1 MSTGDTPL
9 RTAARLSEREYQ
21 RAAKVIL
28 DRIYREVEIQ
38 WHPFLGVG
46 RDIYA
51 PRIDIAVGPFAIER
65 RRFEEQY
72 TELLLETRPFI
83 ESLIERHNQNIDAA
97 EQRAS
102 FDTIAFFNLN
112 ARCFLCI
119 EIEDSGS
126 RKHCLGNLVNA
137 SALGRI
143 GLLIARSE
151 EMLRTFVRQRVY
163 LRFLADVEK
172 NSFRTDNTL
181 VLSAQQFDE
190 CLQLALLGRGASPI
204 SESPESGYVP

>member
-1 MSTGDTPL
+1 MST
-9 RTAARLSEREYQ
+9 EREYQ
-21 RAAKVIL
+21 NSAKVIL
-28 DRIYREVEIQ
+28 DRIYREVEVQ

-46 RDIYA
+46 RDMYA

-65 RRFEEQY
+65 KRFEERY

-83 ESLIERHNQNIDAA
+83 ESLIECHNQNLDYA
-97 EQRAS
+97 EQGTS
-102 FDTIAFFNLN
+102 FDAIAFFNLN
-112 ARCFLCI
+112 ARCLLCI

-151 EMLRTFVRQRVY
+151 EIRRTFVRQRVY
-163 LRFLADVEK
+163 LRFLAGVEK
-172 NSFRTDNTL
+172 NSFMTDNAL
-181 VLSAQQFDE
+181 VLSAEQFDE
-190 CLQLALLGRGASPI
+190 CLQQA
-204 SESPESGYVP
+204 

>member
-1 MSTGDTPL
+1 MSTGPL
-9 RTAARLSEREYQ
+9 GAAERLLELEYQ
-21 RAAKVIL
+21 KSAKLIL

-46 RDIYA
+46 RDMYA
-51 PRIDIAVGPFAIER
+51 PRIDIAVGPFAIEQ
-65 RRFEEQY
+65 RRFEERY
-72 TELLLETRPFI
+72 SELLLDTRPFI

-102 FDTIAFFNLN
+102 FETIAFFNLN
-112 ARCFLCI
+112 ARCLLCI

-143 GLLIARSE
+143 GLLVARSDE
-151 EMLRTFVRQRVY
+151 ILRTFVRQRVY

-172 NSFRTDNTL
+172 NSFRTDNAL
-181 VLSAQQFDE
+181 VLSAQQFNE
-190 CLQLALLGRGASPI
+190 CLQQA
-204 SESPESGYVP
+204 

>member
-1 MSTGDTPL
+1 MSTGNTTL
-9 RTAARLSEREYQ
+9 RAAGRLMEREYQ
-21 RAAKVIL
+21 EAKKVIL
-28 DRIYREVEIQ
+28 DRIYSQVEIQ

-46 RDIYA
+46 RDMYA
-51 PRIDIAVGPFAIER
+51 PRIDIAVGPFAIDR
-65 RRFEEQY
+65 RRLEEQY
-72 TELLLETRPFI
+72 TELLFETRHFI
-83 ESLIERHNQNIDAA
+83 ESLIVCHNRNLDGA

-102 FDTIAFFNLN
+102 FDTIAYFNLN

-151 EMLRTFVRQRVY
+151 EILRTFIRQRVY
-163 LRFLADVEK
+163 LHFLGAVEK
-172 NSFRTDNTL
+172 NSFRADNAL
-181 VLSAQQFDE
+181 VLSADQFDE
-190 CLQLALLGRGASPI
+190 CLRQ
-204 SESPESGYVP
+204 V

>member
-1 MSTGDTPL
+1 MSTEYTPL
-9 RTAARLSEREYQ
+9 RAAGRLMEREYQ
-21 RAAKVIL
+21 ESKKVIL

-46 RDIYA
+46 RDMYA
-51 PRIDIAVGPFAIER
+51 PRIDIAVGPFATER
-65 RRFEEQY
+65 RRLEERY
-72 TELLLETRPFI
+72 TELLFETKPFI
-83 ESLIERHNQNIDAA
+83 ESLIECHNHNLDTA
-97 EQRAS
+97 EQMAS

-112 ARCFLCI
+112 ARCLLCI

-151 EMLRTFVRQRVY
+151 EILRTFVRQRVY
-163 LRFLADVEK
+163 LRFLAGVEK
-172 NSFRTDNTL
+172 NSFRTDNAL
-181 VLSAQQFDE
+181 VLSAEQFDE
-190 CLQLALLGRGASPI
+190 CLRQA
-204 SESPESGYVP
+204 

>member
-1 MSTGDTPL
+1 MSAGDAALRATG
-9 RTAARLSEREYQ
+9 RLLEREYQ
-21 RAAKVIL
+21 ESTKVIL

-46 RDIYA
+46 RDMYA

-65 RRFEEQY
+65 RRFEERY
-72 TELLLETRPFI
+72 TELLLETKPFI
-83 ESLIERHNQNIDAA
+83 ESLIECHNQNLDAT

-102 FDTIAFFNLN
+102 FDTIGFFNLN
-112 ARCFLCI
+112 ARCLLCI

-137 SALGRI
+137 SSLGRI

-151 EMLRTFVRQRVY
+151 EILRTFVRQRVY

-172 NSFRTDNTL
+172 NSFRTDNAL
-181 VLSAQQFDE
+181 VLSAEQFDE
-190 CLQLALLGRGASPI
+190 CLRQ
-204 SESPESGYVP
+204 V

>member
-1 MSTGDTPL
+1 VSTGPL
-9 RTAARLSEREYQ
+9 GAAERLLELEYQ
-21 RAAKVIL
+21 KSAKLIL

-46 RDIYA
+46 RDMYA
-51 PRIDIAVGPFAIER
+51 PRIDIAVGPFAIEQ
-65 RRFEEQY
+65 RRFEERY
-72 TELLLETRPFI
+72 SELLLDTRPFI

-102 FDTIAFFNLN
+102 FETIAFFNLN
-112 ARCFLCI
+112 ARCLLCI

-143 GLLIARSE
+143 GLLVARSDE
-151 EMLRTFVRQRVY
+151 ILRTFVRQRVY

-172 NSFRTDNTL
+172 NSFRTDNAL
-181 VLSAQQFDE
+181 VLSAQQFNE
-190 CLQLALLGRGASPI
+190 CLQQA
-204 SESPESGYVP
+204 

>member
-1 MSTGDTPL
+1 MSAGNTPM
-9 RTAARLSEREYQ
+9 RAAGRLLEREYQ
-21 RAAKVIL
+21 ESKKFAL

-46 RDIYA
+46 RDTYA
-51 PRIDIAVGPFAIER
+51 PRIDIAVGPFAMER
-65 RRFEEQY
+65 RRLEERY
-72 TELLLETRPFI
+72 TELLFETRPFI
-83 ESLIERHNQNIDAA
+83 ESLIECHNQNIDAA

-112 ARCFLCI
+112 ARRLLCI

-143 GLLIARSE
+143 GLLIARSAE
-151 EMLRTFVRQRVY
+151 ILRTFVRQRVY
-163 LRFLADVEK
+163 LRFLGDVEK
-172 NSFRTDNTL
+172 NSFRTDNAL
-181 VLSAQQFDE
+181 VLSAEQFDE
-190 CLQLALLGRGASPI
+190 CLRQ
-204 SESPESGYVP
+204 V

>member
-1 MSTGDTPL
+1 MNNEYRRNAATSG
-9 RTAARLSEREYQ
+9 RTFIGGGIPES
-21 RAAKVIL
+21 AKVIL
-28 DRIYREVEIQ
+28 DRFYREVEIQ

-51 PRIDIAVGPFAIER
+51 PIIDIAVGPFAIDR
-65 RRFEEQY
+65 RRFEERY
-72 TELLLETRPFI
+72 TQLLFETRPFI
-83 ESLIERHNQNIDAA
+83 ESLIECHNQNIDAA

-112 ARCFLCI
+112 ARCLLCI

-151 EMLRTFVRQRVY
+151 KILRTFVRQRVY
-163 LRFLADVEK
+163 LRFLAGAEK
-172 NSFRTDNTL
+172 NSFRTENAL
-181 VLSAQQFDE
+181 VLLAQQFDE
-190 CLQLALLGRGASPI
+190 CLQNASASDPARG
-204 SESPESGYVP
+204 